1 MKTPSAIGLFA
12 ATWLVAC
19 SSAQGDWQTAS
30 TSNTVNAYERFL
42 QKHPN
47 TTQAVTARARVQ
59 TLEEEQAWAGA
70 QQTNTVGAFRS
81 YLEEHPQGSHS
92 AEARGRIAATERV
105 AAWAGASAADT
116 PEALQAFIE
125 KYPQGAEADQARA
138 KLAQITGFRVQL
150 ASYRSEQLAEK
161 TRDQLQGK
169 YGDLL
174 GSVVVVPESGSNAHV
189 VRSAPMGE
197 VEANNTCAKLRKAH
211 LSCEVVRDVN
221 S

>member
-1 MKTPSAIGLFA
+1 MKISPAIGLFA
-12 ATWLVAC
+12 AACLVAC
-19 SSAQGDWQTAS
+19 SSAQSDWQTAS
-30 TSNTVNAYERFL
+30 TRNTVTSYESFV
-42 QKHPN
+42 QQHPN
-47 TTQAVTARARVQ
+47 TTQAATARARIQ
-59 TLEEEQAWAGA
+59 TLEDEQAWAGA
-70 QQTNTVGAFRS
+70 QQTNTMAAYRS
-81 YLEEHPQGSHS
+81 YLAEHPQGSHS
-92 AEARGRIAATERV
+92 AEARDRIGVAERV

-116 PEALQAFIE
+116 PEVLQAFIE
-125 KYPQGAEADQARA
+125 KYPQSAEADQARA

-150 ASYRSEQLAEK
+150 ASYRSEELAEK

-197 VEANNTCAKLRKAH
+197 VEANNTCVKLRKAH
-211 LSCEVVRDVN
+211 LSCEVVRDAN

>member
-1 MKTPSAIGLFA
+1 MKTSHAMALFA
-12 ATWLVAC
+12 ATLLVAC
-19 SSAQGDWQTAS
+19 SSAQTDWQTAS
-30 TSNTVNAYERFL
+30 ASNTLNAYENFL

-47 TTQAVTARARVQ
+47 TTQAAAARGRIQ
-59 TLEEEQAWAGA
+59 KLEDEQAWAGA
-70 QQTNTVGAFRS
+70 QQTNTVGAFQS
-81 YLEEHPQGSHS
+81 YLQGHPRGSHA
-92 AEARGRIAATERV
+92 AEARDRIAAAERV
-105 AAWAGASAADT
+105 AEWAGASAADT
-116 PEALQAFIE
+116 PEALQAFLE

-138 KLAQITGFRVQL
+138 NLAQMTGFRVQL
-150 ASYRSEQLAEK
+150 ASYRSEELAEK

-174 GSVVVVPESGSNAHV
+174 GSVVVVPEAGSKAHV

-211 LSCEVVRDVN
+211 LTCEVVRDAN